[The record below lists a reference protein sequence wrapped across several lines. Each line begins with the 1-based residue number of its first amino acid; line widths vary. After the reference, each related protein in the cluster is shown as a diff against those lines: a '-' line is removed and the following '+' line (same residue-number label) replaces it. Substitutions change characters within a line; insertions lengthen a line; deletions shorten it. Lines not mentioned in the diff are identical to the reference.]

1 MLSFCSNDHYA
12 LLTHFKNEIQ
22 ISEKKCTCYFQP
34 SSPLNG
40 ERSPHENGPDKKKD
54 GPSSPRSDGSSH
66 ASTPSSKNKDVSV
79 TKPIFGQGFKLK
91 YLDKNKWKQF
101 FNNRY

>member
-1 MLSFCSNDHYA
+1 MKIKECDRFAQMVIMLYPLKKQSTNFWK
-12 LLTHFKNEIQ
+12 KNY
-22 ISEKKCTCYFQP
+22 TCYFQP

-79 TKPIFGQGFKLK
+79 TRPIFVFKIS
-91 YLDKNKWKQF
+91 N
-101 FNNRY
+101 